1 MMRLAMTPTPPTDPL
16 NQSFPEPLRIRDR
29 VFSSRLFI
37 GSGKFASPQMLAAS
51 LERSGAHLVT
61 VAVRRADP
69 TARGG
74 DPAFMGI
81 DVEKVFL
88 LPNTSGARNAA
99 EALRLARL
107 GRALVGHAWVK
118 LEVTPDPATLMPDP
132 VETLLATELLV
143 KEGFTVLP
151 YMHADPV
158 LALRLQDAGAATVMP
173 LAAPIGTNR
182 GLRTRD
188 LIEMILSQ
196 ARVPVIVD
204 AGIGLPSH
212 AAEAMEIGASA
223 VLVNTAIA
231 TAASPPDMAEAFRF
245 AVLAGRA
252 AFLSGPG
259 RVLEHA
265 EASSPLTGFLWDK

>member
-1 MMRLAMTPTPPTDPL
+1 MCDTNHDSDSNPMNPDI
-16 NQSFPEPLRIRDR
+16 LRVHDR
-29 VFSSRLFI
+29 SFSSRLWI
-37 GSGKFASPQMLAAS
+37 GSGKFASPQVLSACLA
-51 LERSGAHLVT
+51 RSEAHLVT

-69 TARGG
+69 SARGG
-74 DPAFMGI
+74 DPALLGI
-81 DVEKVFL
+81 DPTKVFL

-132 VETLLATELLV
+132 VETLAATELLV

-151 YMHADPV
+151 YMNADPV

-188 LIEMILSQ
+188 LIEMILAQ
-196 ARVPVIVD
+196 ARVPVVVD
-204 AGIGLPSH
+204 AGLGLPSH
-212 AAEAMEIGASA
+212 AAEAMELGAAA

-231 TAASPPDMAEAFRF
+231 TAASPPDMADAFRL
-245 AVLAGRA
+245 AVRAGRA
-252 AFLSGPG
+252 AFLAGPG
-259 RVLEHA
+259 RVLPRA
-265 EASSPLTGFLWDK
+265 EASSPLTGFLWDA